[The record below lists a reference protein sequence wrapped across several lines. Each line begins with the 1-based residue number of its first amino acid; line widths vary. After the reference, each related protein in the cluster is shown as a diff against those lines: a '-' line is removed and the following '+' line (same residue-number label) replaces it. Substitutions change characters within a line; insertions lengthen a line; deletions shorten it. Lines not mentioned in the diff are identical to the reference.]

1 LARGVSLGPSLLAKI
16 VTHAS
21 KRGDEGR
28 RRLRKDPQQ
37 TEQTAK

>member
-1 LARGVSLGPSLLAKI
+1 MPQKGK
-16 VTHAS
+16 
-21 KRGDEGR
+21 GDEGR